1 MFDHT
6 LPPSAA
12 AAAPAPAS
20 ASPLGGG
27 LGGGLFGK
35 AASPAPSPFGGG
47 LGGGLGGGSSLFG
60 GAGAALGAAAP
71 PADARSALF
80 WRAAAELTGFSSR
93 HVALATESHRQKSD
107 VVILRH
113 EGTTPADAH
122 GGGARLPPR
131 YSVLS
136 SGAEWVVAETEH
148 NAFESVALLLF
159 HVAKHGGFL
168 GSVDL
173 KREIYSS
180 WTAALSTDG
189 AAPPPEPRSA
199 VAYHAP
205 LAILHP
211 WSEGLDA
218 LPLAEVTASL
228 NK

>member
-1 MFDHT
+1 MV
-6 LPPSAA
+6 
-12 AAAPAPAS
+12 
-20 ASPLGGG
+20 ASPRAREER
-27 LGGGLFGK
+27 GK
-35 AASPAPSPFGGG
+35 ERQEWSR
-47 LGGGLGGGSSLFG
+47 
-60 GAGAALGAAAP
+60 
-71 PADARSALF
+71 ARRLQSEVHSFLQ
-80 WRAAAELTGFSSR
+80 LSQGT
-93 HVALATESHRQKSD
+93 LLSHRQKSD

-148 NAFESVALLLF
+148 NAFESVVLLLF

-173 KREIYSS
+173 KREIYST